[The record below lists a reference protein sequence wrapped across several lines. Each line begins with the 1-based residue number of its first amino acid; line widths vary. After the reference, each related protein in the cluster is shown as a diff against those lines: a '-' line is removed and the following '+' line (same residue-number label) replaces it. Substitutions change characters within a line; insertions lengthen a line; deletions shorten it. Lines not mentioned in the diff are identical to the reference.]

1 MATPRAEA
9 ANPPTLKHGKIC
21 HVELPTTDLERSA
34 SFYERV
40 FDWHARR
47 HPGGAVTFDD
57 STGEVSGHWVPG
69 RAPADPGALIY
80 IWVDDIDVAIDRV
93 RAEGCEIVQGVGA
106 DPGELTA
113 RFRDPGGNIIG
124 LYEEPRD

>member
-1 MATPRAEA
+1 M
-9 ANPPTLKHGKIC
+9 PPTLKHGKIC
-21 HVELPTTDLERSA
+21 HVELSATDVERSA

-40 FDWHARR
+40 FDWQARR
-47 HPGGAVTFDD
+47 HPGGAIAFDD

-69 RAPADPGALIY
+69 RAPTDPGALIY
-80 IWVDDIDVAIDRV
+80 IWVDDIDGAINRV
-93 RAEGCEIVQGVGA
+93 RAEGCEIVRAVGA

-124 LYEEPRD
+124 LYEEPRS

>member
-1 MATPRAEA
+1 MA
-9 ANPPTLKHGKIC
+9 PTLKHGKIC
-21 HVELPTTDLERSA
+21 HVELPATDLERSA

-80 IWVDDIDVAIDRV
+80 IWVDDIDGAIDRV

-124 LYEEPRD
+124 LYEEPRS

>member
-1 MATPRAEA
+1 
-9 ANPPTLKHGKIC
+9 
-21 HVELPTTDLERSA
+21 V
-34 SFYERV
+34 
-40 FDWHARR
+40 
-47 HPGGAVTFDD
+47 
-57 STGEVSGHWVPG
+57 
-69 RAPADPGALIY
+69 LIY